1 MGIVGTVDSAYKAL
15 RAANPRVDGA
25 ARVAAGRIA
34 LDTGASAVF
43 SAIRPSAGERRPA
56 VCRRA
61 AGYASVRRGRWC
73 GAMGDEGHEAQAR
86 AAEHASGCGGGSI
99 EAREEI
105 LDGERR
111 GLDHGR
117 LAERGTRL
125 IEPRAR
131 ALAVEAIAADR
142 LESRLGQVREVAGEE
157 GVGGKRHHDRSA

>member
-1 MGIVGTVDSAYKAL
+1 MVL
-15 RAANPRVDGA
+15 RGWRRDEL
-25 ARVAAGRIA
+25 R
-34 LDTGASAVF
+34 L
-43 SAIRPSAGERRPA
+43 IRARRPCSAQLGRARACA
-56 VCRRA
+56 VPRC
-61 AGYASVRRGRWC
+61 AGVPLGMPQC
-73 GAMGDEGHEAQAR
+73 GAGGGAGPLGDEGHEAQAR